1 VAAILIAALVT
12 GSVYGLIGTG
22 LVLTYDTS
30 GIFNFAYGAMAS
42 VGVYLYFALRGQHN
56 LPLAVCLPICLIVL
70 PFVMGRLLEP
80 FAQKLTQQHLTLQVA
95 GTIGLLL
102 VIEAVAELA
111 FGVNTQYVPTFL
123 PANEVTI
130 LGTKVGVSQ
139 IITFI
144 FSVIA
149 VVLLN
154 VLLRRTRRGIEMRAV
169 VDNSDLLALSGGK
182 PSATRRLAWTIS
194 SFLVVLSGL
203 LIAPSIGIDP
213 QDLTSL
219 AILAFAAAAFGG
231 FKNTNIAYLG
241 GFLVAVPEVLL
252 ARYINS
258 SSILGSLSQNL
269 PFLLLVIIILAY
281 PKRAFL
287 RAKLFE
293 PRRRLHGTRHLP
305 RNAEIVLGV
314 CVLAFLIAV
323 PAFAGFRI
331 SAWTESIAIL
341 VLLLSLGLLVRISG
355 QVCLCQMAFAA
366 IGVSA
371 FAALTNH
378 AHLPWLIALLIAGLA
393 PIPFAL
399 VLAIPAL
406 RLSGLYLALGTFGF
420 GYAILNMFYQT
431 NLMFGP
437 GEAGL
442 AIPTPAALFNF
453 LNPNDLYYLLLVFAL
468 VATAVVVGLERTR
481 AGRLLHGMAD
491 SRVGLETLGTSVG
504 SLQMLIFALSAFV
517 GGIAGVLIG
526 VAYGA
531 VSGTSYWP
539 DTSLLYFVVLVIIVG
554 RAPWFALVAALGVAV
569 LPTFYQGNFNYYLQI
584 VFGASAILVGVG
596 FQLKTPPAVAQ
607 MLRLV
612 GTRVRG
618 RPAAEAEGPPEDLA
632 TVVEAAAPAAAEGGA
647 AVRRKGGERTREG
660 AGALEV
666 TDVVVAF
673 GGLVAVNQVSL
684 EAPLGQ
690 ITGLIGPNGAG
701 KTTLFNVCSGLQQ
714 QKTGTVRYAG
724 QEISHQSPSWRARH
738 GLGRTFQQMELFD
751 SMTVEQNVRLGRE
764 ARLAGIR
771 PTHLVWSRR
780 GQRHDIDGKAENA
793 MEICGLERIS
803 NRTVAD
809 LSTGD
814 RRLVELARC
823 IAADFDLLLLDEPSS
838 GLDSAESHRFG
849 AALQNLVS
857 QQGTG
862 ILLIEHDI
870 ELVVR
875 VCEYIHVLDFGKKI
889 FEGPPAEV
897 RRSREVQAAYLGVVE
912 EPV

>member
-1 VAAILIAALVT
+1 MAAILIAALVT

-70 PFVMGRLLEP
+70 PLVMGRLLEP

-144 FSVIA
+144 FSIIA

-596 FQLKTPPAVAQ
+596 FQLKTPP
-607 MLRLV
+607 
-612 GTRVRG
+612 GRG
-618 RPAAEAEGPPEDLA
+618 PDTALGRHEGPRPAAAEAEGPPKDLA

-647 AVRRKGGERTREG
+647 AVRRKGDERTREG

-666 TDVVVAF
+666 TDVVVTF

-724 QEISHQSPSWRARH
+724 QEISHESPSWRARH

-803 NRTVAD
+803 SRTVAD

-838 GLDSAESHRFG
+838 GLDSAESQRFG

-870 ELVVR
+870 GLVVR